1 MLTRL
6 SLPSAVLVSAAL
18 LAGLAGCAGASATAE
33 TGGSPGAT
41 ISVVASTDVYGDI
54 AAQIGGDRVSVTS
67 LIDDPNKD
75 PHEYQAS
82 GQNQLA
88 VSKADI
94 VIENGAGYDDFI
106 DSMRSSAKNP
116 DVVVLNAAKLSG
128 FDLEP
133 ADGDFNE
140 HLWYDFA
147 TVQKVSTA
155 LTDALSRIDPSD
167 AATFA
172 ANAATFASGL
182 DGLTATESDLKVT
195 AAGRG
200 VLITEPVPLYML
212 AAIGMVNR
220 TPEAFSRAVENDSD
234 APPDVLAATT
244 GLLAAH
250 QVAILVYNSQTSG
263 AQTDAVLAAA
273 AAASIPV
280 VPVTET
286 LPAGDTYLSWMTQN
300 LAALKVALTT

>member
-1 MLTRL
+1 MLNRL
-6 SLPSAVLVSAAL
+6 SRPSAVLVSAAL

-33 TGGSPGAT
+33 TDGGSPGAT

-67 LIDDPNKD
+67 FIDDPSKD

-88 VSKADI
+88 LSKADI

-106 DSMRSSAKNP
+106 DTMLSSAKNP
-116 DVVVLNAAKLSG
+116 DVVVLNAATLSG
-128 FDLEP
+128 FDLHP

-147 TVQKVSTA
+147 TVQKVSAA
-155 LTDALSRIDPSD
+155 LADEFGRIDPSD
-167 AATFA
+167 AATFT
-172 ANAATFASGL
+172 ANAAAFAAGL
-182 DGLTATESDLKVT
+182 DGLRATEADLKVT

-212 AAIGMVNR
+212 DAIGLVNR

-234 APPDVLAATT
+234 AAPDVLAATT
-244 GLLAAH
+244 GLLAAR
-250 QVAILVYNSQTSG
+250 QVALLVYNSQTSG

-273 AAASIPV
+273 AAAAIPV

-286 LPAGDTYLSWMTQN
+286 LPAGDTYLSWMKQN
-300 LAALKVALTT
+300 LAALKIALS